1 MVERVR
7 HEEVGVAVWRELTS
21 LPDDTHDAQ
30 LVAVLQ
36 TYRLAFRLDT
46 LAEQTLCKAIANDA
60 NHVEVI
66 DLLLRECP
74 ALEELVL
81 INLEEVRV
89 GLVRDGLDELAVTK
103 CDGLEALSPKLAR
116 TAGQRCRR
124 TILDVGTRLEPF
136 LQSLLAE
143 RHLPLTS
150 VLCHDADTLEIQGPG
165 SVRLGINGSQLDV
178 IHHGHH
184 HREGQGHCCPSY
196 VYRGEQLFLP
206 HHREGL
212 LNILY
217 HI

>member
-21 LPDDTHDAQ
+21 LPDDAHDAQ

-36 TYRLAFRLDT
+36 AYRLAHRLDA

-60 NHVEVI
+60 NHVERL

-89 GLVRDGLDELAVTK
+89 GLVLDCLYELAITK

-116 TAGQRCRR
+116 TASQRGRR
-124 TILDVGTRLEPF
+124 TILDVGARLEPL
-136 LQSLLAE
+136 LQSLLTE

-150 VLCHDADTLEIQGPG
+150 VFRHNPDALEIQGPG
-165 SVRLGINGSQLDV
+165 SVHLRINGS
-178 IHHGHH
+178 
-184 HREGQGHCCPSY
+184 
-196 VYRGEQLFLP
+196 
-206 HHREGL
+206 
-212 LNILY
+212 
-217 HI
+217 